1 MLVGTGGYAL
11 SELFLAPSH
20 SLVGCVL
27 LLFVTGVCFT
37 VWTSNSNSS
46 LQLGAPDHL
55 RGRVVG
61 LYYYCFNGLGPVGG
75 LLAGWLAARGGTSL
89 AFLASGAIG
98 VAVTA
103 IALAQ
108 LRARPGPRFT
118 AS

>member
-1 MLVGTGGYAL
+1 LGAGGFAAL
-11 SELFLAPSH
+11 ELLLAPSR
-20 SLVGCVL
+20 STLACAL
-27 LLFVTGVCFT
+27 ILFGIGLCFT

-89 AFLASGAIG
+89 AFVASGLIG
-98 VAVTA
+98 VGMTA
-103 IALAQ
+103 FALAE
-108 LRARPGPRFT
+108 LRPRREARFT